1 MRVKMKKVLKV
12 VLTFLFVIATY
23 NVVSKAAISA
33 TSKTVNSGETF
44 SISVTSN
51 VSVSAYTVK
60 ATGYSGLTFV
70 TSSGGTGAGTTTIS
84 DAKATGGM
92 TSLATF
98 QFKAPDVEKDQTFKV
113 DFSASGMGDVNLAPV
128 ADSTC
133 TATITVKAK
142 TQNSGGNGGNTSQ
155 TGGTTTTPSKSN
167 VATLSNLGI
176 TPNDFK
182 GFSANKL
189 SYSTEVPNDVETVEI
204 YAKKGQSGQT
214 ISGTGKKTL
223 KEGANT
229 FNIVVTAEDGTTKKT
244 YTLTIN
250 RKAKETSNEITDNTT
265 VDEPE
270 ETEDPAKAGFGLT
283 KLEISGFKLQPQFQT
298 DVFEYNVDL
307 KEDLE
312 KLEIETVATQE
323 NATVEITGNENL
335 QDGENIITILV
346 NSEDGQESVA
356 YQIIVNKTV
365 EKQEVMP
372 KSVGNDKIKKIAIL
386 SGAVGIIVIIAVVIV
401 VKKIK
406 SSKNEAFIPYEN
418 IFDKDDEEFEEN
430 NSEID
435 NNEKYFEKENFEEDK
450 VVEQSQDSDNLDM
463 YEEEKIKHKKRSKG
477 KRFK

>member
-1 MRVKMKKVLKV
+1 MRLEMKKVLKV

-312 KLEIETVATQE
+312 KLEIETVVTQE

-450 VVEQSQDSDNLDM
+450 VIEQSQDADNLDV

>member
-1 MRVKMKKVLKV
+1 M
-12 VLTFLFVIATY
+12 
-23 NVVSKAAISA
+23 N
-33 TSKTVNSGETF
+33 
-44 SISVTSN
+44 
-51 VSVSAYTVK
+51 
-60 ATGYSGLTFV
+60 
-70 TSSGGTGAGTTTIS
+70 
-84 DAKATGGM
+84 
-92 TSLATF
+92 
-98 QFKAPDVEKDQTFKV
+98 Q
-113 DFSASGMGDVNLAPV
+113 
-128 ADSTC
+128 
-133 TATITVKAK
+133 
-142 TQNSGGNGGNTSQ
+142 
-155 TGGTTTTPSKSN
+155 
-167 VATLSNLGI
+167 
-176 TPNDFK
+176 
-182 GFSANKL
+182 
-189 SYSTEVPNDVETVEI
+189 
-204 YAKKGQSGQT
+204 
-214 ISGTGKKTL
+214 
-223 KEGANT
+223 
-229 FNIVVTAEDGTTKKT
+229 
-244 YTLTIN
+244 
-250 RKAKETSNEITDNTT
+250 
-265 VDEPE
+265 
-270 ETEDPAKAGFGLT
+270 KAGFGLT